1 MNHLRLLADMVTNI
15 TQFDIRLK
23 TRRREYVEAR
33 YIYYKIAKD
42 TYHYSLSRIGEEVNR
57 DHATVMHGLRNVEG
71 WLSSDKM
78 FKEKYER
85 VVKYFNEKIESGHMT
100 TEIADDIIAD
110 NAILK
115 SENEMLSD
123 KVSSLSLQLK
133 LIERQAENYELFHN
147 VLERMKQQVPV
158 SKISIFE
165 EKLNR
170 FMNGLQL

>member
-1 MNHLRLLADMVTNI
+1 
-15 TQFDIRLK
+15 
-23 TRRREYVEAR
+23 
-33 YIYYKIAKD
+33 
-42 TYHYSLSRIGEEVNR
+42 
-57 DHATVMHGLRNVEG
+57 
-71 WLSSDKM
+71 
-78 FKEKYER
+78 
-85 VVKYFNEKIESGHMT
+85 
-100 TEIADDIIAD
+100 
-110 NAILK
+110 
-115 SENEMLSD
+115 MLSD